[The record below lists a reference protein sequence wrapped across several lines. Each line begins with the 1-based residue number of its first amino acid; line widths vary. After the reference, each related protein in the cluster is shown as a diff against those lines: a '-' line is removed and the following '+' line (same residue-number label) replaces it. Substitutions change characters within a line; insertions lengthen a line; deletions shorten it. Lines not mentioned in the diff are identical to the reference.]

1 MSLLNTNVF
10 HRLRISVPSVLL
22 AIACIMLLGIPDAH
36 AQMTMTPATIPGVG
50 SHVDYSAYPQ
60 LRVRFR
66 ATRAGQPV
74 TLSAKDVFVL
84 EVNRYIRIDSLTQE
98 APGLYTARYSTSS
111 FGEAETSSMYGISNG
126 DVGTITVPLSGF
138 TATRGASVIL
148 LDSTFRRV
156 PYFID
161 YGDVAVGTEKLI
173 KLNVKAMGS
182 TKDARGVER
191 NVRIDTIKSASSNFR
206 VVWKGTYGTKPPPT
220 TIEPG
225 GDYRL
230 DLICSP
236 KTSGAISDV
245 LTVVY
250 EGGSTFNVMV
260 FANTPSYQPIPVLR
274 VLTPN
279 GGENVTPCQQVPI
292 RWKGAIQGFYA
303 HVEFSPDNGKT
314 WNLIDSTT
322 DSSIVWTVPNTYTSN
337 ARIRVYQKQGASG
350 ARWLR
355 GERSPA
361 TNLTFSAD
369 GRYLAVS
376 YESGL
381 ILEYDVV
388 TGSVANTFVTEGAVA
403 PVTKI
408 SRLTYLGSTRNIAAV
423 LDRAAPQRDQ
433 LQIFNAG
440 GATPIARADIDMPNV
455 IEVGSSTTGDR
466 VLVVGAPAGRVRCY
480 DAATLT
486 EDQSII
492 LSAPSS
498 AATFADGVLTVALI
512 DGDIVRYNTTT
523 RTELSRYRTNLA
535 RNAGPAPYTVAST
548 STAGLVVIG
557 GAANL
562 GPGGSADP
570 GKGNGPMEQRTL
582 IYDTKQDALIRVAYR
597 EGLNTVGLTFNQSE
611 TFLTMG
617 FEGQPQIRQYDIVNR
632 QIAGPILGMP
642 GHSNI
647 LRDIE
652 YGPDGSTLASCSRDQ
667 VDNVLLR
674 RIISPEEDRSDTT
687 FRIVPLDMQI
697 REISVGRHYIGTRVD
712 TIISATICNTG
723 VVPAVFT
730 YGTLFRNNWLTLLDP
745 IENDTV
751 LPGACLGLRFRAFPL
766 DTGRLVDTLEIQ
778 ACETRFRIP
787 FFITSVDRALTLSGD
802 ETDFGEVCV
811 ADTGRR
817 SIAIVRNDDP
827 IPVVIDGITMRK
839 GTQTQFRIRG
849 ITPGTTLAPG
859 ATQQI
864 ELLFTPRRLGNDT
877 DDVVISYAGQTNAT
891 RRIRVYGY
899 GAGADIAIS
908 HPTLAF
914 IPEVTERTVTL
925 GNRSANAVTLN
936 AASLPNGA
944 PFVLLT
950 PLPLTI
956 PSGDSVQLRIQY
968 TGGAIRQTDR
978 MDFAFVPCASSVGIR
993 LAAYTGSA
1001 LVRAPRVSADP
1012 RGSVAIELR
1021 ASLGENVTYN
1031 GLRPFEGTLIVNP
1044 RLFLAQAI
1052 ESPAGSADIISQEVV
1067 NDQRLIRFRIT
1078 GNFQRD
1084 TVLARLIGPAGL
1096 AEIDSSVL
1104 AFDTTAAAFGSAV
1117 AVRYE
1122 SGLLK
1127 IDNPDPTRRIL
1138 HPSPFV
1144 RVRVLPNP
1152 IVDRATLELIADE
1165 HMTLDVVVTT
1175 TQGDVVQREIVTV
1188 PSAGTY
1194 HMQLTTQ
1201 SLGAGVYNVVVRSAG
1216 HTTTTRMVVVR

>member
-1 MSLLNTNVF
+1 MFRSMPSIVLVVLALISLTS
-10 HRLRISVPSVLL
+10 I
-22 AIACIMLLGIPDAH
+22 DAT
-36 AQMTMTPATIPGVG
+36 AQFSMTPVSIPGVG
-50 SHVDYSAYPQ
+50 SHVDYSTYPQ

-66 ATRAGQPV
+66 ATRAGQPAV
-74 TLSAKDVFVL
+74 IVASSVFVL
-84 EVNRYIRIDSLTQE
+84 EANRYTRIDSLTQV
-98 APGLYTARYSTSS
+98 APGVYTAHYSTSS
-111 FGEAETSSMYGISNG
+111 FGEAETSSMYATSNG
-126 DVGTITVPLSGF
+126 DVGTITVPLTGF

-156 PYFID
+156 PYYID

-173 KLNVKAMGS
+173 KFNLKATGA

-191 NVRIDTIKSASSNFR
+191 NVRIDTIRTQSSNFR
-206 VVWKGTYGTKPPPT
+206 VVWKGTYGTKAPPT
-220 TIEPG
+220 SIEPG

-230 DLICSP
+230 DIICSP
-236 KTSGAISDV
+236 TKSGAISDV

-250 EGGSTFNVMV
+250 EGGSTYNVMV
-260 FANTPSYQPIPVLR
+260 FANTPTYKPTPVLR
-274 VLTPN
+274 VLSPN
-279 GGENVTPCQQVPI
+279 GGENVTPCQQIPI
-292 RWKGAIQGFYA
+292 RWKGAIPGFYA

-388 TGSVANTFVTEGAVA
+388 SGATLNTYVAEGAVA
-403 PVTKI
+403 PSTKI
-408 SRLTYLGSTRNIAAV
+408 SRLTYIGSTRNIAAV
-423 LDRAAPQRDQ
+423 LDRIAPQRDQ

-440 GATPIARADIDMPNV
+440 GATPIARADVDMPNV
-455 IEVGSSTTGDR
+455 IELGSSTSGDR
-466 VLVVGAPAGRVRCY
+466 VIVVGAPAGRVRCY
-480 DAATLT
+480 DAVTLV
-486 EDQSII
+486 EDQPII
-492 LSAPSS
+492 LTAPSS
-498 AATFADGVLTVALI
+498 AATFADGILTIAQI
-512 DGDIVRYNTTT
+512 DGDVVRYGTTT
-523 RTELSRYRTNLA
+523 RTELSRYQTNLA

-548 STAGLVVIG
+548 STAGLVAIG

-570 GKGNGPMEQRTL
+570 GKGNAPMDQRTL
-582 IYDTKQDALIRVAYR
+582 IYDTKQDALIRVVYR
-597 EGLNTVGLTFNQSE
+597 EGLNTVGLTFNVSE

-642 GHSNI
+642 GHSNV

-652 YGPDGSTLASCSRDQ
+652 YGPDGSTLASCSNDQ

-674 RIISPEEDRSDTT
+674 RIISPEEDRTDTT
-687 FRIVPLDMQI
+687 FQIVQLDMQI
-697 REISVGRHYIGTRVD
+697 SEISVGRHYIGTQVD
-712 TIISATICNTG
+712 TIITATICNTG

-730 YGTLFRNNWLTLLDP
+730 YGALFRNSWLTLVDP

-751 LPGACLGLRFRAFPL
+751 LPGACLGLRFKAVPL
-766 DTGRLVDTLEIQ
+766 DTGRLMDTLEIL
-778 ACETRFRIP
+778 ACEARFRIP
-787 FFITSVDRALTLSGD
+787 FYITSVDRSLALAGD
-802 ETDFGEVCV
+802 GTDFGEVCV
-811 ADTGRR
+811 SDTGRR
-817 SIAIVRNDDP
+817 TLALVRNDDP

-839 GTQTQFRIRG
+839 GTQTQFRVRG
-849 ITPGTTLAPG
+849 VTPGATLAPG
-859 ATQQI
+859 STQQI

-877 DDVVISYAGQTNAT
+877 DEVVITYAGQVSVT
-891 RRIRVYGY
+891 RTIRVFGY

-936 AASLPNGA
+936 AATLPAGA

-950 PLPLTI
+950 PLPVTI
-956 PSGDSVQLRIQY
+956 LPGDSVQLRVQY
-968 TGGAIRQTDR
+968 TGGAIRPNDR

-1001 LVRAPRVSADP
+1001 TVRAPRVTADP
-1012 RGSVAIELR
+1012 RGSVAIQLR
-1021 ASLGENVTYN
+1021 ASLGENVFYN
-1031 GLRPFEGTLIVNP
+1031 GLRPFEGAVIVNP
-1044 RLFLAQAI
+1044 RLFIAQSI
-1052 ESPAGSADIISQEVV
+1052 ESPAGSAELLSQEIV
-1067 NDQRLIRFRIT
+1067 NDQRVIRFRIN
-1078 GNFQRD
+1078 GNFLRD
-1084 TVLARLIGPAGL
+1084 TVLATLTGPAGL
-1096 AEIDSSVL
+1096 AEIDSTTL
-1104 AFDTTAAAFGSAV
+1104 TFDTTASAFGTAV
-1117 AVRYE
+1117 SVRYE

-1127 IDNPDPTRRIL
+1127 ISGPDPSRRVI
-1138 HPSPFV
+1138 HPTPFV
-1144 RVRVLPNP
+1144 RARILPNP
-1152 IVDRATLELIADE
+1152 VVDRAVLELAADTPQELELII
-1165 HMTLDVVVTT
+1165 TT
-1175 TQGDVVQREIVTV
+1175 TQSDIVHRQDVRVVD
-1188 PSAGTY
+1188 AGVY
-1194 HMQLTTQ
+1194 QLHLTTQ
-1201 SLGAGVYNVVVRSAG
+1201 HLSAGIYNVSLRSASG
-1216 HTTTTRMVVVR
+1216 TITTQMVIVR

>member
-1 MSLLNTNVF
+1 M
-10 HRLRISVPSVLL
+10 PSVVL
-22 AIACIMLLGIPDAH
+22 AMLALITLTSIDAT
-36 AQMTMTPATIPGVG
+36 AQLSMTPVSIPGVG
-50 SHVDYSAYPQ
+50 SHVDYATYPQ

-66 ATRAGQPV
+66 ATRSGQPA
-74 TLSAKDVFVL
+74 TITAGDVFVL
-84 EVNRYIRIDSLTQE
+84 EVNRYVRIDSLIQVS
-98 APGLYTARYSTSS
+98 PGVYTAHYSTSS
-111 FGEAETSSMYGISNG
+111 FGEAETSSMYAISNG
-126 DVGTITVPLSGF
+126 DVGTITVPLTGF
-138 TATRGASVIL
+138 TAIRGASVIM

-173 KLNVKAMGS
+173 KLNVKSMGS

-191 NVRIDTIKSASSNFR
+191 NVRIDSIKTSSSNFR

-220 TIEPG
+220 SIEPG

-230 DLICSP
+230 DLICTP
-236 KTSGAISDV
+236 QTTGAISDV

-250 EGGSTFNVMV
+250 EGGSKFNVMV
-260 FANTPSYQPIPVLR
+260 FANTPTYKPTPVLR
-274 VLTPN
+274 VLSPN
-279 GGENVTPCQQVPI
+279 GGENVTPCQQIPI
-292 RWKGAIQGFYA
+292 RWKGAIPGFYA

-322 DSSIVWTVPNTYTSN
+322 DSTIVWTVPNTYTSN

-388 TGSVANTFVTEGAVA
+388 SGATLNTYVAEGAVA
-403 PVTKI
+403 PSTKI
-408 SRLTYLGSTRNIAAV
+408 SRLTYIGSTRNIAAV
-423 LDRAAPQRDQ
+423 LDRNAPQRDQ
-433 LQIFNAG
+433 LQVFNAG
-440 GATPIARADIDMPNV
+440 GATPIARADVDMPNV
-455 IEVGSSTTGDR
+455 IEIGSSTTGER
-466 VLVVGAPAGRVRCY
+466 LIVVGAPSGRVRYY
-480 DAATLT
+480 DAATLV
-486 EDQSII
+486 EDQPIV
-492 LSAPSS
+492 LTAPSS
-498 AATFADGVLTVALI
+498 AATFADGVLTIAQI
-512 DGDIVRYNTTT
+512 DGDVVRYGVTT
-523 RTELSRYRTNLA
+523 RAELSRYRTNLA

-548 STAGLVVIG
+548 STAGLVAIG

-570 GKGNGPMEQRTL
+570 GKGNAPMEQRTL

-597 EGLNTVGLTFNQSE
+597 EGLNTVGLTFNVSE

-642 GHSNI
+642 GHSNV

-652 YGPDGSTLASCSRDQ
+652 YGPDGSTLASCSSDQ
-667 VDNVLLR
+667 IDNVLLR

-687 FRIVPLDMQI
+687 FQIVPLDMQI
-697 REISVGRHYIGTRVD
+697 REISVGRHYIGTQVD
-712 TIISATICNTG
+712 TIITATICNTG
-723 VVPAVFT
+723 LVPAVFT
-730 YGTLFRNNWLTLLDP
+730 YGTLFRNNWLTLVDP

-751 LPGACLGLRFRAFPL
+751 MPGACLGLRFKAVPL

-778 ACETRFRIP
+778 ACEARFRIP
-787 FFITSVDRALTLSGD
+787 FYITSVDRSLTLSGD
-802 ETDFGEVCV
+802 GTDFGEVCV
-811 ADTGRR
+811 GDTGRR
-817 SIAIVRNDDP
+817 TLALVRNDDP

-849 ITPGTTLAPG
+849 VTPGATLAPG
-859 ATQQI
+859 STQQI

-877 DDVVISYAGQTNAT
+877 DEVVITYAGQVSVT
-891 RRIRVYGY
+891 RRIRVFGY

-936 AASLPNGA
+936 AASLPAGA
-944 PFVLLT
+944 PFTVLT
-950 PLPLTI
+950 PLPVTI
-956 PSGDSVQLRIQY
+956 APGDSIQLRVQY
-968 TGGAIRQTDR
+968 NGGVIRPNDR
-978 MDFAFVPCASSVGIR
+978 IDFAFVPCASSVGIR

-1001 LVRAPRVSADP
+1001 IVRAPRITADP
-1012 RGSVAIELR
+1012 RGSVAIVLR

-1031 GLRPFEGTLIVNP
+1031 GLRSYEGAILVNP
-1044 RLFLAQAI
+1044 RLFIAQSI
-1052 ESPAGSADIISQEVV
+1052 ESPAGSAELLSQEIV
-1067 NDQRLIRFRIT
+1067 NDQRLIRFRIN
-1078 GNFQRD
+1078 GNYLRD
-1084 TVLARLIGPAGL
+1084 TILATLTGPAGI
-1096 AEIDSSVL
+1096 AEIDSTII
-1104 AFDTTAAAFGSAV
+1104 AFDTTASGFGVSV
-1117 AVRYE
+1117 GVRYE
-1122 SGLLK
+1122 SGVLR
-1127 IDNPDPTRRIL
+1127 IAGPDPSRRVL
-1138 HPSPFV
+1138 HPAPFV
-1144 RVRVLPNP
+1144 RARVVPNP
-1152 IVDRATLELIADE
+1152 SVDRAVLEVQS
-1165 HMTLDVVVTT
+1165 DVVVDLDVMITT
-1175 TQGDVVQREIVTV
+1175 TQGDVVQQDRVV
-1188 PSAGTY
+1188 LPSAGTY
-1194 HMQLTTQ
+1194 QVDLATQ
-1201 SLGAGVYNVVVRSAG
+1201 SLGAGVYTVHLRSG
-1216 HTTTTRMVVVR
+1216 TRTTTTRMVIVR